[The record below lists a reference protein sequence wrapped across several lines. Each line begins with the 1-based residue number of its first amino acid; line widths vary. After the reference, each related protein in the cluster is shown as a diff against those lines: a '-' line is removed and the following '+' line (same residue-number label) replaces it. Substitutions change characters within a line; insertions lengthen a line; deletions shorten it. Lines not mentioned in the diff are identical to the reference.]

1 MTRMTSASHYVL
13 PTSGHARREFI
24 RLFGS
29 AGMLALLPGAASAA
43 DSARPRL
50 AERLLILVE
59 LKGGNDGLNTLVPYV
74 DPAYLA
80 LRPRIGIRRDVVL
93 PLDERRGLHPAL
105 EPLMPLWRARELAI
119 IEGVGYPRPNLSHFR
134 YIEIWDTAADSDE
147 YRREGWLARAFRQ
160 APAPTD
166 FVADAAVFG
175 SQDIGPLLGDDRV
188 IALADPEQF
197 ARRAHVLDRPE
208 AIDGTMNPALAHI
221 LKVEAETRE
230 AAQKIGAGGTA
241 FPFVTSFPTGPF
253 GEVVKHACDIL
264 GRGQRVSA
272 LRLTLNGF
280 DTHQNQPG
288 IHANQLK
295 QLAEG
300 LAALRGALQ
309 ELDLWRHTLIL
320 TYAEF
325 GRRPRE
331 NQSNGTDHGTASVHF
346 ALGGGVRGGF
356 HGASPDLAR
365 LDDTGNPGFTTDYR
379 SLYATALAR
388 WWRIDDRAVLGR
400 RFPLL
405 DFVA

>member
-1 MTRMTSASHYVL
+1 MNPL
-13 PTSGHARREFI
+13 PRAPSSRRSTRREFI
-24 RLFGS
+24 RLLGG
-29 AGMLALLPGAASAA
+29 AGMLALLPGAVSAA
-43 DSARPRL
+43 DPARSRQ

-59 LKGGNDGLNTLVPYV
+59 LKGGNDGLNTLVPYA

-80 LRPRIGIRRDVVL
+80 LRPRIGIRRDAVL

-105 EPLMPLWRARELAI
+105 EPLLPLWQARELAI
-119 IEGVGYPRPNLSHFR
+119 IEGVGYPQPNLSHFR
-134 YIEIWDTAADSDE
+134 SIEIWDTAADSDK
-147 YRREGWLARAFRQ
+147 YLHDGWLARAFRKT
-160 APAPTD
+160 PAPMN
-166 FVADAAVFG
+166 FVADAAVLG

-188 IALADPEQF
+188 IMLADPEQF
-197 ARRAHVLDRPE
+197 ARRARVLDRPE
-208 AIDGTMNPALAHI
+208 VSDGMTNPALAHI
-221 LKVEAETRE
+221 LKVEAETRA
-230 AAQKIGAGGTA
+230 AAQKVGAGGTA
-241 FPFVTSFPTGPF
+241 FTFATSFPAGPF

-264 GRGQRVSA
+264 GRGQRVAA

-300 LAALRGALQ
+300 LTALRGALR
-309 ELDLWRHTLIL
+309 ELELWRHTLIL

-346 ALGGGVRGGF
+346 ALGGAVRGGF
-356 HGASPDLAR
+356 HGASPDLTR
-365 LDDTGNPGFTTDYR
+365 LDSTGNPGFTTDYR
-379 SLYATALAR
+379 SLYATVLAR
-388 WWRIDDRAVLGR
+388 WWRVDDHAILGR
-400 RFPLL
+400 HFPLL